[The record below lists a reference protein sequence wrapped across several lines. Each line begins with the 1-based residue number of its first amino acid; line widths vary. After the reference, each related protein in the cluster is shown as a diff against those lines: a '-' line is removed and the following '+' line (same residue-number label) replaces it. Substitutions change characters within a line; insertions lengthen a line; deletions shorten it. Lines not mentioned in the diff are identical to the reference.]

1 MPASIPLTYE
11 QLMLVILSTSWLMG
25 RITSPNSGLHGL
37 LRNIRLVFKPQ
48 GSVFVTVFCFA
59 LMEPGCVTSDAMDR
73 RTGNTCDGVA
83 RAGIGVGS
91 FASRWPRGEPGA
103 CCPVDCYGSR
113 LPRPLLARPVGM
125 QPCVTQV
132 SVVIMKAREVGRRN
146 MYRAVTGK
154 QNLCRCIF
162 HAWAPTAH
170 LYQHKPLPEIPCDWK
185 HAKTCTIEPPGA
197 EVPTQWMVFRLAVCI
212 ASTSCVPG
220 LCWGDALWLV
230 GVAAGQASALPP
242 LEEGDPSLWVWDRS
256 ARLQQQCF
264 QALFVRGR
272 TMVTHKV
279 VVQGHACEHVVG
291 GMEKGHAT
299 LWAARRKP
307 GA

>member
-1 MPASIPLTYE
+1 MELAAGASFHSPHIRAVDARDPVIIMADGPDHLSKLRFARPAQKHTVGI
-11 QLMLVILSTSWLMG
+11 
-25 RITSPNSGLHGL
+25 
-37 LRNIRLVFKPQ
+37 Q

-146 MYRAVTGK
+146 MYRASRTCADAFFTRGHQLRIFININRCRRFHVTGNT
-154 QNLCRCIF
+154 QRR
-162 HAWAPTAH
+162 APSNPQELKYPH
-170 LYQHKPLPEIPCDWK
+170 S
-185 HAKTCTIEPPGA
+185 G
-197 EVPTQWMVFRLAVCI
+197 
-212 ASTSCVPG
+212 
-220 LCWGDALWLV
+220 
-230 GVAAGQASALPP
+230 
-242 LEEGDPSLWVWDRS
+242 
-256 ARLQQQCF
+256 
-264 QALFVRGR
+264 
-272 TMVTHKV
+272 
-279 VVQGHACEHVVG
+279 
-291 GMEKGHAT
+291 
-299 LWAARRKP
+299 
-307 GA
+307 